1 MTPLAALPEPSAGG
15 QLLLG
20 VLLAAAGFV
29 LLLPKPR
36 GRSVAGGTAA
46 LLLAAVV
53 LGLWAHRSFGDPG
66 AEWVEKGLFILFST
80 GAVGFAAV
88 LVAQRNPARGAIAFA
103 FVVLSTCGLFLL
115 LAAPFLMAAT
125 VIIYAGAIIV
135 TFLFVLMLS
144 QAAGPSDEND
154 RTREPLLGS
163 LAGFAFA
170 GLVLFALFQ
179 TKAGA
184 GDGVGP
190 LPVLTAEEKAT
201 LADVAAKLEPLTA
214 EEFYAA
220 GTPRQERVKQLNAAA
235 GELEAVVGVSPNK
248 AEGVLTD
255 GSIRTRLRAPRTEP
269 AAKAL
274 RTDPQAKAVLER
286 AAAVSDQAQA
296 AFAAADRAVLD
307 GAPATAS
314 DARAGLKRLRDE
326 VRLLAGAGELPAR
339 NVGNLGLMLYA
350 DHLLAVEL
358 AGTLLLVATV
368 GAVAI
373 AQKKPTPA

>member
-1 MTPLAALPEPSAGG
+1 MTLLAAAPDPSAAG
-15 QLLLG
+15 QLALG
-20 VLLAAAGFV
+20 VVLAAAGFV

-46 LLLAAVV
+46 LLIAAVV
-53 LGLWAHRSFGDPG
+53 LGLWTHKSFGDPG
-66 AEWVEKGLFILFST
+66 ADWVEKGLFILFST
-80 GAVGFAAV
+80 GAVGFGAV

-170 GLVLFALFQ
+170 GLVLLTLHQGHAAAGESAAALP
-179 TKAGA
+179 A
-184 GDGVGP
+184 
-190 LPVLTAEEKAT
+190 PVLTAAERAT
-201 LADVAAKLEPLTA
+201 LADVAAKLEPMTA
-214 EEFYAA
+214 DEYYAA
-220 GTPRQERVKQLNAAA
+220 GVSRSERAARFS
-235 GELEAVVGVSPNK
+235 AVEKVIEDV
-248 AEGVLTD
+248 V
-255 GSIRTRLRAPRTEP
+255 GSIRSRLGNH
-269 AAKAL
+269 
-274 RTDPQAKAVLER
+274 RTDTLAQAVLMR
-286 AAAVSDQAQA
+286 AEAVGKLAPEALDANRA
-296 AFAAADRAVLD
+296 NPGDVRADVQ
-307 GAPATAS
+307 
-314 DARAGLKRLRDE
+314 RLRDE
-326 VRLLAGAGELPAR
+326 VRLLAGSGELPAR
-339 NVGNLGLMLYA
+339 NVGNLGLVLYA
-350 DHLLAVEL
+350 NHLFAVEL

-373 AQKKPTPA
+373 AQKKLTPT

>member
-1 MTPLAALPEPSAGG
+1 MTLLAALPDPSAAG
-15 QLLLG
+15 QLALG
-20 VLLAAAGFV
+20 VVLAAAGFV

-46 LLLAAVV
+46 LLAAAVV
-53 LGLWAHRSFGDPG
+53 LGLWTNRSFGDPG
-66 AEWVEKGLFILFST
+66 ADWVEKALFILFST
-80 GAVGFAAV
+80 GAVGFGAV

-154 RTREPLLGS
+154 RSREPLLGG

-170 GLVLFALFQ
+170 GLVLFTLAQ
-179 TKAGA
+179 THRSA
-184 GDGVGP
+184 GP
-190 LPVLTAEEKAT
+190 LPAPVLTAGEKAA
-201 LADVAAKLEPLTA
+201 LADVAARLEPLA
-214 EEFYAA
+214 ADEFYTA
-220 GTPRQERVKQLNAAA
+220 GTPRQPRQQQLNEVEQA
-235 GELEAVVGVSPNK
+235 LENVVGGGAQSVP
-248 AEGVLTD
+248 
-255 GSIRTRLRAPRTEP
+255 TRLGVY
-269 AAKAL
+269 
-274 RTDPQAKAVLER
+274 RTDAQARAVLER
-286 AAAVSDQAQA
+286 AAAVRDRGQA
-296 AFAAADRAVLD
+296 ALSKAGAAVLD
-307 GAPATAS
+307 PARGNPAE
-314 DARAGLKRLRDE
+314 ARNSLKALRDD

-339 NVGNLGLMLYA
+339 NVGNLGVVLYA
-350 DHLLAVEL
+350 NHLLAVEL

-373 AQKKPTPA
+373 AQKRPATA

>member
-1 MTPLAALPEPSAGG
+1 MTCLAALPEPSAAG
-15 QLLLG
+15 QLALG
-20 VLLAAAGFV
+20 VVLAAAGFV

-46 LLLAAVV
+46 LFAAAVV
-53 LGLWAHRSFGDPG
+53 LGAWAQRSFGEPG
-66 AEWVEKGLFILFST
+66 ADWVEKALFILFSA
-80 GAVGFAAV
+80 GAVGFGAV

-154 RTREPLLGS
+154 RSREPLLGS

-170 GLVLFALFQ
+170 GLVLFVLYRNHQAADVLP
-179 TKAGA
+179 A
-184 GDGVGP
+184 
-190 LPVLTAEEKAT
+190 PVLTAAEKAA
-201 LADVAAKLEPLTA
+201 LADVAARLEPLPA
-214 EEFYAA
+214 EAPRKEQAEQLSTVDRALA
-220 GTPRQERVKQLNAAA
+220 G
-235 GELEAVVGVSPNK
+235 VVGAP
-248 AEGVLTD
+248 GGLPG
-255 GSIRTRLRAPRTEP
+255 GSIRDRLGAYRAD
-269 AAKAL
+269 A
-274 RTDPQAKAVLER
+274 QARAVRER
-286 AAAVSDQAQA
+286 AAA
-296 AFAAADRAVLD
+296 AAASFARAEAAVL
-307 GAPATAS
+307 GPG
-314 DARAGLKRLRDE
+314 DARPEVARLRDE
-326 VRLLAGAGELPAR
+326 VRLLAGSGELPAR
-339 NVGNLGLMLYA
+339 NVGNLGLLLYA

-373 AQKKPTPA
+373 AQRRPSAA